1 MNISGN
7 RFKTS
12 ASLTSME
19 PHSLTLSPGI
29 GRHAELCQ
37 LDAERFLICDASG
50 LIRLVN
56 MHTGEVE
63 EQVSV
68 LQVPHISGH
77 PLRSIRCH
85 PDRALCAVACVE
97 TPYAFLWNYETSQL
111 TSIFTQTTHAQT
123 VRFSRCGTK
132 LYIGTGMYIL
142 NPSGTSSAHVECW
155 DISDTPKCEWTYRM
169 PGTCLDRIAINFDDT
184 EITCFSGLRCQTRS
198 IAARIRIDNAPE
210 VIEYI
215 ELPFARTDGALYA
228 PPPHMH
234 MEYVVVSGGGY
245 IALLPDRGRPKWC
258 RQFGRTMNSIFTWDE
273 FDVLF
278 SLSGHFIDIR
288 SGDIVAEVSI
298 PTDTIAA
305 LQSDRHLIL
314 LNKQSEVS
322 YQTLPEHVL
331 NELSKRCA
339 RED

>member
-1 MNISGN
+1 MKVGG
-7 RFKTS
+7 K
-12 ASLTSME
+12 LYQME
-19 PHSLTLSPGI
+19 IPAFSINPPI
-29 GRHAELCQ
+29 ERHAELCH
-37 LDAERFLICDASG
+37 LDSHRFLICDFSG
-50 LIRLVN
+50 LLRVVN
-56 MHTGEVE
+56 MLTGKVEREV
-63 EQVSV
+63 STHG
-68 LQVPHISGH
+68 VPHH
-77 PLRSIRCH
+77 YCTLLRSIRCNSE
-85 PDRALCAVACVE
+85 RSLCAVASVDS
-97 TPYAFLWNYETSQL
+97 PYAYVWNYETNEL

-142 NPSGTSSAHVECW
+142 DPSGTSSAHVECW

-339 RED
+339 RGD